1 MCNLCPKYETCN
13 KLCDK
18 VLNEINK
25 SIGKKRKH
33 NIDNTDS
40 REVLLTNDDLDNI
53 IYANSLT
60 NNEYSRLSNLVIAIL
75 TPKQK
80 ELLKLFSE
88 GKTQSELAE
97 IFNVTQSSI
106 SQNIKAIKKEIFS
119 QFKMVIEI

>member
-1 MCNLCPKYETCN
+1 MCDLCPKYETCN

-25 SIGKKRKH
+25 SIAKKGKQ
-33 NIDNTDS
+33 NIDSIDS
-40 REVLLTNDDLDNI
+40 REVVLTNDDLDNI

-88 GKTQSELAE
+88 GKTQSELAK
-97 IFNVTQSSI
+97 IFNVSQSAI
-106 SQNIKAIKKEIFS
+106 SQSIKTIKKEICS
-119 QFKMVIEI
+119 QFKIVIEV

>member
-106 SQNIKAIKKEIFS
+106 SQNIKAIKKEIFT

>member
-13 KLCDK
+13 KLCDM
-18 VLNEINK
+18 VLNELNK
-25 SIGKKRKH
+25 SVGKRKH
-33 NIDNTDS
+33 NIDTIDS
-40 REVLLTNDDLDNI
+40 REVLLSNDDLDNI
-53 IYANSLT
+53 IYYSSLT

-97 IFNVTQSSI
+97 IFNVSQSSI
-106 SQNIKAIKKEIFS
+106 SQSIKAIKKEICC
-119 QFKMVIEI
+119 QFKMVIEL

>member
-119 QFKMVIEI
+119 QFKMVI

>member
-1 MCNLCPKYETCN
+1 MCDLCPKYETCN
-13 KLCDK
+13 KLCDR

-25 SIGKKRKH
+25 SIGKKKH
-33 NIDNTDS
+33 NIDSIDS
-40 REVLLTNDDLDNI
+40 REVILSNDDLENI

-97 IFNVTQSSI
+97 IFNVSQSAI
-106 SQNIKAIKKEIFS
+106 SQSIKSIKKEIYT
-119 QFKMVIEI
+119 QFKMVIEV

>member
-13 KLCDK
+13 KLCDR
-18 VLNEINK
+18 VLNELNK
-25 SIGKKRKH
+25 SLGKRKH
-33 NIDNTDS
+33 NIDTIDS
-40 REVLLTNDDLDNI
+40 REVLLSNDDLDNI
-53 IYANSLT
+53 IYYSSLT

>member
-1 MCNLCPKYETCN
+1 MRLIKALE
-13 KLCDK
+13 
-18 VLNEINK
+18 
-25 SIGKKRKH
+25 KKRKH

>member
-80 ELLKLFSE
+80 ELLKLLKE

>member
-25 SIGKKRKH
+25 SIGQKRKH

>member
-80 ELLKLFSE
+80 ELLKLLND
-88 GKTQSELAE
+88 KQ
-97 IFNVTQSSI
+97 
-106 SQNIKAIKKEIFS
+106 KKLHSNTKNKYIILIR
-119 QFKMVIEI
+119 K